1 MALTV
6 YSSCSFPFTTGC
18 FLFSDSGL
26 TTPVANGIY
35 SDGTSTFT
43 VSGGAGEV
51 TSIGSCGGSG
61 TSTTTTTTT
70 LFTNIQFDMNPSGGG
85 YTIGGIDVN
94 SVTPTLTGGTDVP
107 FSTDNHFYNTDQIG
121 TNETINI
128 FVSAFSLNGC
138 ITVTDSASNVFTQNI
153 TATGTYSF
161 TGLTINNSVAV
172 TIVGADNLC

>member
-70 LFTNIQFDMNPSGGG
+70 LFTNIQLDMNPSGGG